1 MNCDETVESGRLR
14 RLPPRLRVA
23 HLAALLRSEAKG
35 TPRAAELTRLLA
47 AQPALAGGHPG

>member
-23 HLAALLRSEAKG
+23 HLAALLRSDAAG
-35 TPRAAELTRLLA
+35 SPRAAVLKNLLA
-47 AQPALAGGHPG
+47 ALVGGRHG